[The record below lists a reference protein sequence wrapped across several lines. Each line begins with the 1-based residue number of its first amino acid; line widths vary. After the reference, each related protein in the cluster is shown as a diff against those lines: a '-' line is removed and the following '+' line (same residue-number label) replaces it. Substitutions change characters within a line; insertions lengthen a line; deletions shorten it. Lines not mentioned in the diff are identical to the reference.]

1 LSFFVLLAKAEAYCG
16 NLKKLA
22 TRDCGT
28 ETRLPTVERSFNG
41 IEFGGI
47 DTRERQELS
56 DFGMLSQTSSATLF
70 TRFAIFKEKKKILG
84 ITKIK
89 FRNKLCKIERII

>member
-1 LSFFVLLAKAEAYCG
+1 M
-16 NLKKLA
+16 A

-28 ETRLPTVERSFNG
+28 ETRLPTLELSFNG

-47 DTRERQELS
+47 DTRERQELT

-70 TRFAIFKEKKKILG
+70 TRFAIFKEKKENIKNQ
-84 ITKIK
+84 KIK
-89 FRNKLCKIERII
+89 IN